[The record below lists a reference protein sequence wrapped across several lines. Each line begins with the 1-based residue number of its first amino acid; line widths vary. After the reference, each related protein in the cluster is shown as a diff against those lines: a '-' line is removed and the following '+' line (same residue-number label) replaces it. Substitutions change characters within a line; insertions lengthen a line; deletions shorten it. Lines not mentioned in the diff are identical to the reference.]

1 MKKIYC
7 ATAYG
12 VGVLYIGKF
21 YNREEENKKIALQL
35 IVQRLFRN

>member
-21 YNREEENKKIALQL
+21 YNREEENKKIA
-35 IVQRLFRN
+35 ITGYTRNYTP